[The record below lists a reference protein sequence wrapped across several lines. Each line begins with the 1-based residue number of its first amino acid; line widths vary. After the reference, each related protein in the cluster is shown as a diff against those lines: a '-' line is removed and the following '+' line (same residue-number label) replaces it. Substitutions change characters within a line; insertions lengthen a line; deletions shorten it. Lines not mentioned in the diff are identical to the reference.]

1 MQDYER
7 GGNVMKMS
15 KRILEIQPS
24 ATLSISAKAKTMK
37 AEGKPIISFSL
48 GEPDFNS
55 PECASKAAIDAIN
68 RGESH
73 YTLNSGIVELRK
85 EVCNYYQRRFGL
97 EYAPDE
103 VLVAPGAK
111 PLLYEALQM
120 FVDPGDEVLLFSPA
134 WVSYVEQVHLAGGKD
149 VIVDTLKT
157 DLIPTKEAIEA
168 VLSDKTVGMI
178 INSPSNPSGAIY
190 NEETLKM
197 IADVAREK
205 DLWIIFDEIYERLVY
220 APAKHVNI
228 LNVAPDLRDKVIIIN
243 GASKAYAMTGWR
255 IGYALAPKPLI
266 AKMNTLQ
273 THLTSNAS
281 SIAQWA
287 AWGAVKD
294 ADPDVE
300 KMREAFEERRGVILG
315 LVRDMPYVKVRD
327 PEGAFYI
334 FIDVRETPIPDDIK
348 FCERLLEEKFVAAVP
363 GAAFFAPGFVRFSYA
378 CSMDNI
384 REGMQRLKEFLS
396 SL

>member
-1 MQDYER
+1 
-7 GGNVMKMS
+7 MKMS
-15 KRILEIQPS
+15 KRILEIKPS

-73 YTLNSGIVELRK
+73 YTLNSGIIELRK
-85 EVCNYYQRRFGL
+85 EICNYYKRRFGL
-97 EYAPDE
+97 EYTPDE

-120 FVDPGDEVLLFSPA
+120 LVDPGDEVLLFSPA

-228 LNVAPDLRDKVIIIN
+228 LNAAPDLRDKVIIIN

-300 KMREAFEERRGVILG
+300 KMREAFEERRKVILE
-315 LVRDMPYVKVRD
+315 LVRSMPYVKVRD

-334 FIDVRETPIPDDIK
+334 FIDVRESPIPDDIK
-348 FCERLLEEKFVAAVP
+348 FCEKLLEEKFVAAVP

-378 CSMDNI
+378 CSMENI
-384 REGMQRLKEFLS
+384 REGMQRLKEFLQA
-396 SL
+396 L

>member
-1 MQDYER
+1 
-7 GGNVMKMS
+7 MKMS
-15 KRILEIQPS
+15 KRILEIKPS

-73 YTLNSGIVELRK
+73 YTLNSGIIELRK
-85 EVCNYYQRRFGL
+85 EICNYYKRRFGL
-97 EYAPDE
+97 EYTPDE

-120 FVDPGDEVLLFSPA
+120 LVDPGDEVLLFSPA

-300 KMREAFEERRGVILG
+300 KMREAFEERRKVILE
-315 LVRDMPYVKVRD
+315 LVRSMPYVKVRD

-334 FIDVRETPIPDDIK
+334 FIDVRESPIPDDIK
-348 FCERLLEEKFVAAVP
+348 FCEKLLEEKFVAAVP

-378 CSMDNI
+378 CSMENI
-384 REGMQRLKEFLS
+384 REGMQRLKSFLQ

>member
-1 MQDYER
+1 
-7 GGNVMKMS
+7 MKMS

-37 AEGKPIISFSL
+37 AEGKPVISFSL

-55 PECASKAAIDAIN
+55 PECASKAAIEAIE

-73 YTLNSGIVELRK
+73 YTLNSGILELRK
-85 EVCNYYQRRFGL
+85 EVCNYYKRRFGL

-103 VLVAPGAK
+103 VLIAPGAK
-111 PLLYEALQM
+111 PLLYQALQM

-134 WVSYVEQVHLAGGKD
+134 WVSYVEQIHLAGGKE

-157 DLIPTKEAIEA
+157 DLIPTKEAVEA
-168 VLSDKTVGMI
+168 VLSNKTVGMI

-197 IADVAREK
+197 IADIAREK

-220 APAKHVNI
+220 ASAKHVNI
-228 LNVAPDLRDKVIIIN
+228 LNVAPDLRDKVILIN

-255 IGYALAPKPLI
+255 IGYALGPKPLI

-300 KMREAFEERRGVILG
+300 RMREAFEERRGVILG

-334 FIDVRETPIPDDIK
+334 FIDVRESPIPDDMK
-348 FCERLLEEKFVAAVP
+348 FCEKLLEEKFVAAVP
-363 GAAFFAPGFVRFSYA
+363 GAAFYAPGFVRFSYA

-384 REGMQRLKEFLS
+384 REGMGRLKEFLQ

>member
-1 MQDYER
+1 
-7 GGNVMKMS
+7 MKMS

-55 PECASKAAIDAIN
+55 PECASKAAIEAIG

-73 YTLNSGIVELRK
+73 YTLNSGILELRN
-85 EVCNYYQRRFGL
+85 EVCNYYKRRFGL
-97 EYAPDE
+97 EYTPDE
-103 VLVAPGAK
+103 VLIASGAK

-120 FVDPGDEVLLFSPA
+120 LVDPGDEVLLFSPA
-134 WVSYVEQVHLAGGKD
+134 WVSYVEQIHLAGGKD

-157 DLIPTKEAIEA
+157 DLIPTKEALEA
-168 VLSDKTVGMI
+168 VLSEKTVGMI
-178 INSPSNPSGAIY
+178 VNSPSNPSGAIY
-190 NEETLKM
+190 NEETLRM
-197 IADVAREK
+197 IADIARER

-228 LNVAPDLRDKVIIIN
+228 LNVAPDMRDKVILIN

-334 FIDVRETPIPDDIK
+334 FIDVRESPIPDDIK

-378 CSMDNI
+378 CSMENI
-384 REGMQRLKEFLS
+384 REGMGRLKEFLKA
-396 SL
+396 L

>member
-1 MQDYER
+1 
-7 GGNVMKMS
+7 MKLS

-24 ATLSISAKAKTMK
+24 ATISISAKAKAMK
-37 AEGKPIISFSL
+37 AEGKPVLSFSV

-55 PECASKAAIDAIN
+55 PECASKAAIEAIQ

-73 YTLNSGIVELRK
+73 YTLNSGIIELRK
-85 EVCNYYQRRFGL
+85 EVCNYYKRRFGL

-134 WVSYVEQVHLAGGKD
+134 WVSYVEQIHLAGGKEA
-149 VIVDTLKT
+149 IVDTLKT

-178 INSPSNPSGAIY
+178 INSPSNPTGAIY
-190 NEETLKM
+190 GEETLKM
-197 IADVAREK
+197 IADIARER
-205 DLWIIFDEIYERLVY
+205 DLWIIFDEIYERLAY
-220 APAKHVNI
+220 APANHINI
-228 LNVAPDLRDKVIIIN
+228 LSVAPDLRDKTILVN

-255 IGYALAPKPLI
+255 IGYALGPKALI

-300 KMREAFEERRGVILG
+300 KMRKAFEERRSVILG
-315 LVRDMPYVKVRD
+315 LIRDMPYVKVRD
-327 PEGAFYI
+327 PEGAFYV
-334 FIDVRETPIPDDIK
+334 FIDVRESPIPDDME
-348 FCERLLEEKFVAAVP
+348 FCEKLLEEKYVAAVP
-363 GAAFFAPGFVRFSYA
+363 GTAFFAPGFVRFSYA
-378 CSMDNI
+378 CSMENI
-384 REGMQRLKEFLS
+384 REGMGRLKEFLS

>member
-1 MQDYER
+1 
-7 GGNVMKMS
+7 MKLS

-24 ATLSISAKAKTMK
+24 ATISISAKAKAMK
-37 AEGKPIISFSL
+37 AEGKPVLSFSV

-55 PECASKAAIDAIN
+55 PECASKAAIEAIQ

-73 YTLNSGIVELRK
+73 YTLNSGIIELRK
-85 EVCNYYQRRFGL
+85 EVCNYYKRRFGL

-134 WVSYVEQVHLAGGKD
+134 WVCYVEQIHLAGGKEA
-149 VIVDTLKT
+149 IVDTLKT

-178 INSPSNPSGAIY
+178 INSPSNPTGAIY
-190 NEETLKM
+190 GEETLKM
-197 IADVAREK
+197 IADIARER
-205 DLWIIFDEIYERLVY
+205 DLWIIFDEIYERLAY
-220 APAKHVNI
+220 APANHINI
-228 LNVAPDLRDKVIIIN
+228 LSVAPDLRDKTILVN

-255 IGYALAPKPLI
+255 IGYALGPKALI

-300 KMREAFEERRGVILG
+300 KMREAFEERRSVILG
-315 LVRDMPYVKVRD
+315 LIRDMPYVKVRD
-327 PEGAFYI
+327 PEGAFYV
-334 FIDVRETPIPDDIK
+334 FIDVRESPIPDDME
-348 FCERLLEEKFVAAVP
+348 FCEKLLEEKYVAAVP
-363 GAAFFAPGFVRFSYA
+363 GTAFFAPGFVRFSYA
-378 CSMDNI
+378 CSMENI
-384 REGMQRLKEFLS
+384 REGMGRLKEFLS

>member
-1 MQDYER
+1 
-7 GGNVMKMS
+7 MKMS

-120 FVDPGDEVLLFSPA
+120 LVDPGDEVLLFSPA

-334 FIDVRETPIPDDIK
+334 FIDVRESPIPDDIK
-348 FCERLLEEKFVAAVP
+348 FCEKLLEEKFVAAVP

>member
-1 MQDYER
+1 
-7 GGNVMKMS
+7 MKMS

-24 ATLSISAKAKTMK
+24 ATISISAKAKTMK
-37 AEGKPIISFSL
+37 AEGKPVISFSL

-55 PECASKAAIDAIN
+55 PECASKAAIEAIN

-73 YTLNSGIVELRK
+73 YTLNSGIIELRK
-85 EVCNYYQRRFGL
+85 EVCNYYKRRLGL

-103 VLVAPGAK
+103 VLIAPGAK
-111 PLLYEALQM
+111 PLLYEALQIL
-120 FVDPGDEVLLFSPA
+120 VDPGDEVLLFSPA
-134 WVSYVEQVHLAGGKD
+134 WVSYVEQLHLAGGKD

-168 VLSDKTVGMI
+168 VLSNKTVGMI

-294 ADPDVE
+294 ADSDVE
-300 KMREAFEERRGVILG
+300 KMREAFEERRNVILE
-315 LVRDMPYVKVRD
+315 LVRNMPYVKVRD

-334 FIDVRETPIPDDIK
+334 FIDVRESPIPDDIK
-348 FCERLLEEKFVAAVP
+348 FCEKLLEEKFVAAVP
-363 GAAFFAPGFVRFSYA
+363 GVAFFAPGFIRFSYA
-378 CSMDNI
+378 CSMENI
-384 REGMQRLKEFLS
+384 REGMQRLKEFLQA
-396 SL
+396 L

>member
-1 MQDYER
+1 
-7 GGNVMKMS
+7 MKLS

-24 ATLSISAKAKTMK
+24 ATISISAKAKAMK
-37 AEGKPIISFSL
+37 AEGKPVLSFSV

-55 PECASKAAIDAIN
+55 PECASKAAIEAIQ

-73 YTLNSGIVELRK
+73 YTLNSGIIELRK
-85 EVCNYYQRRFGL
+85 EVCNYYKRRFGL

-134 WVSYVEQVHLAGGKD
+134 WVSYVEQIHLAGGKEA
-149 VIVDTLKT
+149 IVDTLKT

-178 INSPSNPSGAIY
+178 INSPSNPTGAIY
-190 NEETLKM
+190 GEETLKM
-197 IADVAREK
+197 IADIARER
-205 DLWIIFDEIYERLVY
+205 DLWIIFDEIYERLAY
-220 APAKHVNI
+220 SPANHINI
-228 LNVAPDLRDKVIIIN
+228 LSVAPDLRDKTILVN

-255 IGYALAPKPLI
+255 IGYALGPKALI

-300 KMREAFEERRGVILG
+300 KMREAFEERRSVILG
-315 LVRDMPYVKVRD
+315 LIRDMPYVKVRD
-327 PEGAFYI
+327 PEGAFYV
-334 FIDVRETPIPDDIK
+334 FIDVRESPIPDDME
-348 FCERLLEEKFVAAVP
+348 FCEKLLEEKYVAAVP
-363 GAAFFAPGFVRFSYA
+363 GTAFFAPGFVRFSYA
-378 CSMDNI
+378 CSMENI
-384 REGMQRLKEFLS
+384 REGMGRLKEFLS

>member
-1 MQDYER
+1 
-7 GGNVMKMS
+7 MKMS

-37 AEGKPIISFSL
+37 AEGKPVISFSL

-55 PECASKAAIDAIN
+55 PECASKAAIEAIE

-73 YTLNSGIVELRK
+73 YTLNSGILELRK
-85 EVCNYYQRRFGL
+85 EVCNYYKRRFGL

-103 VLVAPGAK
+103 VLIAPGAK
-111 PLLYEALQM
+111 PLLYQALQM

-134 WVSYVEQVHLAGGKD
+134 WVSYVEQIHLAGGKE

-157 DLIPTKEAIEA
+157 DLIPTKEAVEA
-168 VLSDKTVGMI
+168 VLSNKTVGMI

-197 IADVAREK
+197 IADIAREK

-220 APAKHVNI
+220 ASAKHVKL
-228 LNVAPDLRDKVIIIN
+228 LNVAPDLRDKVILIN

-255 IGYALAPKPLI
+255 IGYALGPKPLI

-300 KMREAFEERRGVILG
+300 RMREAFEERRGVILG

-334 FIDVRETPIPDDIK
+334 FIDVRESPIPDDMK
-348 FCERLLEEKFVAAVP
+348 FCEKLLEEKFVAAVP
-363 GAAFFAPGFVRFSYA
+363 GAAFYAPGFVRFSYA

-384 REGMQRLKEFLS
+384 REGMGRLKEFLQ

>member
-1 MQDYER
+1 
-7 GGNVMKMS
+7 MKMS

-37 AEGKPIISFSL
+37 AEGKPMISFSL

-55 PECASKAAIDAIN
+55 PECASKAAIEAIE

-73 YTLNSGIVELRK
+73 YTLNSGILELRK
-85 EVCNYYQRRFGL
+85 EVCNYYKRRFGL

-103 VLVAPGAK
+103 VLIAPGAK
-111 PLLYEALQM
+111 PLLYQALQM

-134 WVSYVEQVHLAGGKD
+134 WVSYVEQIHLAGGKE

-157 DLIPTKEAIEA
+157 DLIPTKEAVEA
-168 VLSDKTVGMI
+168 VLSNKTVGMI

-197 IADVAREK
+197 IADIAREK

-220 APAKHVNI
+220 ASAKHVNI
-228 LNVAPDLRDKVIIIN
+228 LNVAPDLRDKVILIN

-255 IGYALAPKPLI
+255 IGYALGPKPLI

-334 FIDVRETPIPDDIK
+334 FIDVRESPIPDDMK
-348 FCERLLEEKFVAAVP
+348 FCEKLLEEKFVAAVP
-363 GAAFFAPGFVRFSYA
+363 GTAFFAPGFIRFSYA
-378 CSMDNI
+378 CSMENI
-384 REGMQRLKEFLS
+384 REGMGRLKEFLQA
-396 SL
+396 L

>member
-1 MQDYER
+1 
-7 GGNVMKMS
+7 MKMS
-15 KRILEIQPS
+15 KRILEIKPS

-73 YTLNSGIVELRK
+73 YTLNSGIIELRK
-85 EVCNYYQRRFGL
+85 EICNYYKRRFGL
-97 EYAPDE
+97 EYTPDE

-120 FVDPGDEVLLFSPA
+120 LVDPGDEVLLFSPA

-300 KMREAFEERRGVILG
+300 KMREAFEERRKVILE
-315 LVRDMPYVKVRD
+315 LVRSMPYVKVRD

-378 CSMDNI
+378 CSMENI
-384 REGMQRLKEFLS
+384 REGMQRLKEFLQA
-396 SL
+396 L

>member
-1 MQDYER
+1 
-7 GGNVMKMS
+7 MKMS

-37 AEGKPIISFSL
+37 AEGKPMISFSL

-55 PECASKAAIDAIN
+55 PECASKAAIEAIE

-73 YTLNSGIVELRK
+73 YTLNSGILELRK
-85 EVCNYYQRRFGL
+85 EVCNYYKRRFGL

-103 VLVAPGAK
+103 VLIAPGAK
-111 PLLYEALQM
+111 PLLYQALQM

-134 WVSYVEQVHLAGGKD
+134 WVSYVEQIHLAGGKE

-157 DLIPTKEAIEA
+157 DLIPTKEAVEA
-168 VLSDKTVGMI
+168 VLSNKTVGMI

-197 IADVAREK
+197 IADIAREK

-220 APAKHVNI
+220 ASAKHVNI
-228 LNVAPDLRDKVIIIN
+228 LNVAPDLRDKVILIN

-255 IGYALAPKPLI
+255 IGYALGPKPLI

-300 KMREAFEERRGVILG
+300 RMREAFEERRGVILG

-334 FIDVRETPIPDDIK
+334 FIDVRESPIPDDMK
-348 FCERLLEEKFVAAVP
+348 FCEKLLEEKFVAAVP
-363 GAAFFAPGFVRFSYA
+363 GAAFYAPGFVRFSYA

-384 REGMQRLKEFLS
+384 REGMGRLKEFLKA
-396 SL
+396 L

>member
-1 MQDYER
+1 
-7 GGNVMKMS
+7 MKMS

-120 FVDPGDEVLLFSPA
+120 LVDPSDEVLLFSPA

-300 KMREAFEERRGVILG
+300 KMREAFEERRKVILG

-334 FIDVRETPIPDDIK
+334 FIDVRESPIPDDIK
-348 FCERLLEEKFVAAVP
+348 FCEKLLEEKFVAAVP

-378 CSMDNI
+378 CSMENI
-384 REGMQRLKEFLS
+384 REGMGRLKDFLKA
-396 SL
+396 L

>member
-1 MQDYER
+1 
-7 GGNVMKMS
+7 MKMS
-15 KRILEIQPS
+15 KRILEIKPS

-73 YTLNSGIVELRK
+73 YTLNSGIIELRK
-85 EVCNYYQRRFGL
+85 EICNYYKRRFGL
-97 EYAPDE
+97 EYTPDE

-120 FVDPGDEVLLFSPA
+120 LVDPGDEVLLFSPA

-300 KMREAFEERRGVILG
+300 KMREAFEERRKVILE
-315 LVRDMPYVKVRD
+315 LVRSMPYVKVRD

-334 FIDVRETPIPDDIK
+334 FIDVRESPIPDDIK
-348 FCERLLEEKFVAAVP
+348 FCEKLLEEKFVAAVP

-378 CSMDNI
+378 CSMENI
-384 REGMQRLKEFLS
+384 REGMGRLKSFLQ

>member
-1 MQDYER
+1 
-7 GGNVMKMS
+7 MKMS

-37 AEGKPIISFSL
+37 AEGKPVISFRL

-55 PECASKAAIDAIN
+55 PECASKAAIEAIE

-73 YTLNSGIVELRK
+73 YTLNSGILELRK
-85 EVCNYYQRRFGL
+85 EVCNYYKRRFGL

-103 VLVAPGAK
+103 VLIAPGAK
-111 PLLYEALQM
+111 PLLYQALQM

-134 WVSYVEQVHLAGGKD
+134 WVSYVEQIHLAGGKE

-157 DLIPTKEAIEA
+157 DLIPTKEAVEA
-168 VLSDKTVGMI
+168 VLSNKTVGMI

-197 IADVAREK
+197 IADIAREK

-228 LNVAPDLRDKVIIIN
+228 LNVAPDLRDKVILIN

-255 IGYALAPKPLI
+255 IGYALGPKPLI

-300 KMREAFEERRGVILG
+300 RMREAFEERRGVILG

-334 FIDVRETPIPDDIK
+334 FIDVRESPIPDDMK
-348 FCERLLEEKFVAAVP
+348 FCEKLLEEKFVAAVP
-363 GAAFFAPGFVRFSYA
+363 GAAFYAPGFVRFSYA

-384 REGMQRLKEFLS
+384 REGMQRLKEFLKA
-396 SL
+396 L

>member
-1 MQDYER
+1 
-7 GGNVMKMS
+7 MKLS

-24 ATLSISAKAKTMK
+24 ATISISAKAKAMK
-37 AEGKPIISFSL
+37 AEGKPVLSFSV

-55 PECASKAAIDAIN
+55 PECASKAAIEAIQ

-73 YTLNSGIVELRK
+73 YTLNSGIIELRK
-85 EVCNYYQRRFGL
+85 EVCNYYKRRFGL

-134 WVSYVEQVHLAGGKD
+134 WVSYVEQIHLAGGQEA
-149 VIVDTLKT
+149 IVDTLKT

-178 INSPSNPSGAIY
+178 INSPSNPTGAIY
-190 NEETLKM
+190 GEETLKM
-197 IADVAREK
+197 IADIARER
-205 DLWIIFDEIYERLVY
+205 DLWIIFDEIYERLAY
-220 APAKHVNI
+220 APANHINI
-228 LNVAPDLRDKVIIIN
+228 LSVAPDLRDKTILVN

-255 IGYALAPKPLI
+255 IGYALGPKALI

-300 KMREAFEERRGVILG
+300 KMREAFEERRSVILG
-315 LVRDMPYVKVRD
+315 LIRDMPYVKVRD
-327 PEGAFYI
+327 PEGAFYV
-334 FIDVRETPIPDDIK
+334 FIDVRESPIPDDME
-348 FCERLLEEKFVAAVP
+348 FCEKLLEEKYVAAVP
-363 GAAFFAPGFVRFSYA
+363 GTAFFAPGFVRFSYA
-378 CSMDNI
+378 CSMENI
-384 REGMQRLKEFLS
+384 REGMGRLKEFLS

>member
-1 MQDYER
+1 
-7 GGNVMKMS
+7 MKLS

-24 ATLSISAKAKTMK
+24 ATISISAKAKAMK
-37 AEGKPIISFSL
+37 AEGKPVLSFSV

-55 PECASKAAIDAIN
+55 PECASKAAIEAIQ

-73 YTLNSGIVELRK
+73 YTLNSGIIELRK
-85 EVCNYYQRRFGL
+85 EVCNYYKRRFGL

-134 WVSYVEQVHLAGGKD
+134 WVSYVEQIHLAGGKEA
-149 VIVDTLKT
+149 IVDTLKT

-178 INSPSNPSGAIY
+178 INSPSNPTGAIY
-190 NEETLKM
+190 GEETLKI
-197 IADVAREK
+197 IADIARER
-205 DLWIIFDEIYERLVY
+205 DLWIIFDEIYERLAY
-220 APAKHVNI
+220 APANHINI
-228 LNVAPDLRDKVIIIN
+228 LSVAPDLRDKTILVN

-255 IGYALAPKPLI
+255 IGYALGPKALI

-300 KMREAFEERRGVILG
+300 KMREAFEERRSVILG
-315 LVRDMPYVKVRD
+315 LIRDMPYVKVRD
-327 PEGAFYI
+327 PEGAFYV
-334 FIDVRETPIPDDIK
+334 FIDVRESPIPDDME
-348 FCERLLEEKFVAAVP
+348 FCEKLLEEKYVAAVP
-363 GAAFFAPGFVRFSYA
+363 GTAFFAPGFVRFSYA
-378 CSMDNI
+378 CSMENI
-384 REGMQRLKEFLS
+384 REGMGRLKEFLS

>member
-1 MQDYER
+1 
-7 GGNVMKMS
+7 MKMS

-120 FVDPGDEVLLFSPA
+120 LVDPGDEVLLFSPA

-300 KMREAFEERRGVILG
+300 KMREAFEERRKVILE
-315 LVRDMPYVKVRD
+315 LVRSMPYVKVRD

-334 FIDVRETPIPDDIK
+334 FIDVRESPIPDDIK
-348 FCERLLEEKFVAAVP
+348 FCEKLLEEKFVAAVP

-378 CSMDNI
+378 CSMENI
-384 REGMQRLKEFLS
+384 REGMGRLKEFLQA
-396 SL
+396 L

>member
-1 MQDYER
+1 
-7 GGNVMKMS
+7 MKMS

-48 GEPDFNS
+48 GDPDFNS

-73 YTLNSGIVELRK
+73 YTLNSGIIELRK
-85 EVCNYYQRRFGL
+85 EVCNYYKRRFGL
-97 EYAPDE
+97 EYSPDE

-120 FVDPGDEVLLFSPA
+120 LVDPGDEVLLFSPA

-168 VLSDKTVGMI
+168 VLSNKTVGMI

-205 DLWIIFDEIYERLVY
+205 GLWIIFDEIYERLVY

-334 FIDVRETPIPDDIK
+334 FIDVRESPIPDDIK
-348 FCERLLEEKFVAAVP
+348 FCEKLLEEKFVAAVP

-384 REGMQRLKEFLS
+384 REGMQRLKSFLQ

>member
-1 MQDYER
+1 
-7 GGNVMKMS
+7 MKMS

-384 REGMQRLKEFLS
+384 REGMQRLKEFLKA
-396 SL
+396 L

>member
-1 MQDYER
+1 
-7 GGNVMKMS
+7 MKMS

-24 ATLSISAKAKTMK
+24 ATINISTKAKTMK
-37 AEGKPIISFSL
+37 AEGKPVISFSL

-55 PECASKAAIDAIN
+55 PESASKAAIEAIN

-73 YTLNSGIVELRK
+73 YTLNSGIIELRK
-85 EVCNYYQRRFGL
+85 EVCNYYKKRFGL
-97 EYAPDE
+97 KYTPDE
-103 VLVAPGAK
+103 VLIGPGAK
-111 PLLYEALQM
+111 LLVYEALQM
-120 FVDPGDEVLLFSPA
+120 LVDPGDEVLLFSPA
-134 WVSYVEQVHLAGGKD
+134 WVSYFEQIHLAGGKD
-149 VIVDTLKT
+149 VIVDTIKT
-157 DLIPTKEAIEA
+157 DFIPTKKAIEA

-197 IADVAREK
+197 ITDVAREK

-228 LNVAPDLRDKVIIIN
+228 LNIAPDLRDKVIIIN
-243 GASKAYAMTGWR
+243 GASKTYAMTGWR

-273 THLTSNAS
+273 TQLSSNAS

-287 AWGAVKD
+287 ALGAIKG
-294 ADPDVE
+294 ADSDVE
-300 KMREAFEERRGVILG
+300 KMRKAFEERRNVILE
-315 LVRDMPYVKVRD
+315 LVRNMPYVKVKD
-327 PEGAFYI
+327 PEGTFFI
-334 FIDVRETPIPDDIK
+334 FLDVRETPIPDDIK
-348 FCERLLEEKFVAAVP
+348 FCERLLEEKLVAAVP
-363 GAAFFAPGFVRFSYA
+363 GAAFFAPGFIRFSYA

-384 REGMQRLKEFLS
+384 KEGMNRLKEFLEA
-396 SL
+396 L

>member
-1 MQDYER
+1 
-7 GGNVMKMS
+7 MKLS

-24 ATLSISAKAKTMK
+24 ATISISAKAKAMK
-37 AEGKPIISFSL
+37 AEGKPVLSFSV

-55 PECASKAAIDAIN
+55 PECASKAAIEAIQ

-73 YTLNSGIVELRK
+73 YTLNSGIIELRK
-85 EVCNYYQRRFGL
+85 EVCNYYKRRFGL

-134 WVSYVEQVHLAGGKD
+134 WVSYVEQIHLAGGKES
-149 VIVDTLKT
+149 IVDTLKT

-178 INSPSNPSGAIY
+178 INSPSNPTGAIY
-190 NEETLKM
+190 GEETLKM
-197 IADVAREK
+197 IADIARER
-205 DLWIIFDEIYERLVY
+205 DLWIIFDEIYERLAY
-220 APAKHVNI
+220 APANHINI
-228 LNVAPDLRDKVIIIN
+228 LSVAPDLRDKTILVN

-255 IGYALAPKPLI
+255 IGYALGPKALI

-300 KMREAFEERRGVILG
+300 KMREAFEERRSVILG
-315 LVRDMPYVKVRD
+315 LIRDMPYVKVRD
-327 PEGAFYI
+327 PEGAFYV
-334 FIDVRETPIPDDIK
+334 FIDVRESPIPDDME
-348 FCERLLEEKFVAAVP
+348 FCEKLLEEKYVAAVP
-363 GAAFFAPGFVRFSYA
+363 GTAFFAPGFVRFSYA
-378 CSMDNI
+378 CSMENI
-384 REGMQRLKEFLS
+384 REGMGRLKEFLS

>member
-1 MQDYER
+1 
-7 GGNVMKMS
+7 MKMS
-15 KRILEIQPS
+15 KRILEIKPS

-73 YTLNSGIVELRK
+73 YTLNSGIIELRK
-85 EVCNYYQRRFGL
+85 EVCNYYKRRFGL
-97 EYAPDE
+97 EYTPDE

-120 FVDPGDEVLLFSPA
+120 LVDPGDEVLLFSPA

-168 VLSDKTVGMI
+168 VLSNKTVGMI

-197 IADVAREK
+197 IADVARKK

-300 KMREAFEERRGVILG
+300 KMREAFEERRKVILE
-315 LVRDMPYVKVRD
+315 LVRSMPYVKVRD

-334 FIDVRETPIPDDIK
+334 FIDVRESPIPDDIK
-348 FCERLLEEKFVAAVP
+348 FCEKLLEEKFVAAVP

-378 CSMDNI
+378 CSMENI
-384 REGMQRLKEFLS
+384 REGMQRLKEFLQA
-396 SL
+396 L

>member
-1 MQDYER
+1 
-7 GGNVMKMS
+7 MKMS

-24 ATLSISAKAKTMK
+24 ATISISAKAKTMK
-37 AEGKPIISFSL
+37 AEGKPVISFSL

-55 PECASKAAIDAIN
+55 PECASKAAIEAIN

-73 YTLNSGIVELRK
+73 YTLNSGIIELRK
-85 EVCNYYQRRFGL
+85 EVCNYYKRRLGL

-103 VLVAPGAK
+103 VLIAPGAK

-120 FVDPGDEVLLFSPA
+120 LVDPGDEVLLFSPA
-134 WVSYVEQVHLAGGKD
+134 WVSYVEQLHLAGGKD

-168 VLSDKTVGMI
+168 VLSNKTVGMI

-255 IGYALAPKPLI
+255 IGYALAPKPII

-300 KMREAFEERRGVILG
+300 KMREAFEERRRVILE
-315 LVRDMPYVKVRD
+315 LVRSMPYVKVRD

-334 FIDVRETPIPDDIK
+334 FIDVRESPIPDDIK
-348 FCERLLEEKFVAAVP
+348 FCEKLLEEKFVAAVP
-363 GAAFFAPGFVRFSYA
+363 GAAFFAPGFIRFSYA
-378 CSMDNI
+378 CSMENI
-384 REGMQRLKEFLS
+384 REGMQRLKEFLQA
-396 SL
+396 L

>member
-1 MQDYER
+1 
-7 GGNVMKMS
+7 MKMS

-73 YTLNSGIVELRK
+73 YTLNSGIIELRK
-85 EVCNYYQRRFGL
+85 EVCNYYKRRFGL
-97 EYAPDE
+97 EYTPDE

-120 FVDPGDEVLLFSPA
+120 LVDPGDEVLLFSPA
-134 WVSYVEQVHLAGGKD
+134 WVSYVEQIHLAGGKD

-228 LNVAPDLRDKVIIIN
+228 LNVAPDLRDKVVIIN

-300 KMREAFEERRGVILG
+300 KMREAFEERRKVILG

-334 FIDVRETPIPDDIK
+334 FIDVRESPIPDDIK
-348 FCERLLEEKFVAAVP
+348 FCEKLLEEKFVAAVP

-378 CSMDNI
+378 CSMENI
-384 REGMQRLKEFLS
+384 REGMGRLKDFLKA
-396 SL
+396 L

>member
-1 MQDYER
+1 
-7 GGNVMKMS
+7 MKMS

-37 AEGKPIISFSL
+37 AEGKPVISFSL

-73 YTLNSGIVELRK
+73 YTLNSGILELRK
-85 EVCNYYQRRFGL
+85 EVCNYYKRRFGL

-103 VLVAPGAK
+103 VIIAPGAK

-120 FVDPGDEVLLFSPA
+120 LVDPGDEVLLFSPA

-157 DLIPTKEAIEA
+157 DLIPTKEAVEA

-178 INSPSNPSGAIY
+178 VNSPSNPSGAIY

-197 IADVAREK
+197 IADVARDK

-255 IGYALAPKPLI
+255 IGYALAPKTLI

-334 FIDVRETPIPDDIK
+334 FIDVRESPIPDDIK

-363 GAAFFAPGFVRFSYA
+363 GAAFFAPGFIRFSYA
-378 CSMDNI
+378 CSMENI
-384 REGMQRLKEFLS
+384 REGMGRLKDFLQA
-396 SL
+396 L

>member
-1 MQDYER
+1 
-7 GGNVMKMS
+7 MKMS

-24 ATLSISAKAKTMK
+24 ATISISAKAKTMK
-37 AEGKPIISFSL
+37 AEGKPVISFSL

-55 PECASKAAIDAIN
+55 PECASKAAIEAIN

-73 YTLNSGIVELRK
+73 YTLNSGIIELRK
-85 EVCNYYQRRFGL
+85 EVCNYYKRRLGL

-103 VLVAPGAK
+103 VLIAPGAK

-120 FVDPGDEVLLFSPA
+120 LVDPGDEVLLFSPA
-134 WVSYVEQVHLAGGKD
+134 WVSYVEQLHLAGGKD

-168 VLSDKTVGMI
+168 VLSNKTVGMI

-294 ADPDVE
+294 ADSDVE
-300 KMREAFEERRGVILG
+300 KMREAFEERRNVILE
-315 LVRDMPYVKVRD
+315 LVRSMPYVKVRD

-334 FIDVRETPIPDDIK
+334 FIDVRESPIPDDIK
-348 FCERLLEEKFVAAVP
+348 FCEKLLEEKFVAAVP
-363 GAAFFAPGFVRFSYA
+363 GAAFFAPGFIRFSYA
-378 CSMDNI
+378 CSMENI
-384 REGMQRLKEFLS
+384 REGMQRLKEFLQA
-396 SL
+396 L

>member
-1 MQDYER
+1 
-7 GGNVMKMS
+7 MKMS

-55 PECASKAAIDAIN
+55 PECASKAAIEAIE

-73 YTLNSGIVELRK
+73 YTLNSGILELRK
-85 EVCNYYQRRFGL
+85 EVCNYYKRRFGL

-103 VLVAPGAK
+103 VLIAPGAK
-111 PLLYEALQM
+111 PLLYQALQM

-134 WVSYVEQVHLAGGKD
+134 WVSYVEQIHLAGGKE

-157 DLIPTKEAIEA
+157 DLIPTKEAVEA
-168 VLSDKTVGMI
+168 VLSNKTVGMI

-197 IADVAREK
+197 IADIAREK

-220 APAKHVNI
+220 ASAKHVNI
-228 LNVAPDLRDKVIIIN
+228 LNVAPDLRDKVILIN

-255 IGYALAPKPLI
+255 IGYALGPKPLI

-300 KMREAFEERRGVILG
+300 RMREAFEERRGVILG

-334 FIDVRETPIPDDIK
+334 FIDVRESPIPDDMK
-348 FCERLLEEKFVAAVP
+348 FCEKLLEEKFVAAVP
-363 GAAFFAPGFVRFSYA
+363 GAAFYAPGFVRFSYA

-384 REGMQRLKEFLS
+384 REGMGRLKEFLQ